1 MAKPSR
7 RVAARQ
13 AELSRRK
20 RQHRPLSQVGSD
32 PAEGSSGAAVAEPAM
47 EEMVESSAETGKIPA
62 APPTERSARPE
73 TARPAQPAF
82 RQPSFRSA
90 SRAAAATRPDVQAT
104 TSAVGRPMPK
114 NPYQG
119 RDLRAIGIFTTLLL
133 GGLIVLKLVL

>member
-13 AELSRRK
+13 AELSKRK
-20 RQHRPLSQVGSD
+20 RQHRPLGLMGSD
-32 PAEGSSGAAVAEPAM
+32 TADGSSGAAVAGAPA
-47 EEMVESSAETGKIPA
+47 EEMAESTTETGPSPA
-62 APPTERSARPE
+62 AAPARRPASPE
-73 TARPAQPAF
+73 GVRPAQRAF
-82 RQPSFRSA
+82 RQPSFRGA
-90 SRAAAATRPDVQAT
+90 SRAAAATTPDVQAA